1 MIEQPGRWRNR
12 IVSHGTEN
20 PEQLLAHP
28 MNARIH
34 PRAQSKAV
42 TSMLDTIGWV
52 QTVIVNK
59 ATGFVVDGHLRVAEA
74 ISAGETSIPVTYV
87 DISDDEERL
96 IVAFYDATSKMAV
109 VDPTMFVALTD
120 ALDIPDALAG
130 LHTDLLGLAPDPS
143 DLPDDSDETLPE
155 ESMSW
160 GYATFGKTKVGCSVG
175 EVDQLNGLWGQY
187 KHDNDGEDAGF
198 VAWLVSTN
206 R

>member
-1 MIEQPGRWRNR
+1 M
-12 IVSHGTEN
+12 
-20 PEQLLAHP
+20 
-28 MNARIH
+28 
-34 PRAQSKAV
+34 
-42 TSMLDTIGWV
+42 
-52 QTVIVNK
+52 NK

-87 DISDDEERL
+87 DISADEERL

-175 EVDQLNGLWGQY
+175 EVDQLNSLWGQY